1 MSVTTVMSEQDSF
14 QEIAATVMA
23 LLEDACVI
31 AAWIQDPDLSLSEVS
46 EGYEALQDSVDVA
59 QAMMNKANQLLECH

>member
-14 QEIAATVMA
+14 QEIAATVMS
-23 LLEDACVI
+23 LLEDACFI